1 MVLLFIFGL
10 CLVYFLPLAYMFFKT
25 DSFFVKI
32 ISSFVA
38 ISSVAIALI
47 IMCVIQN
54 FDIFSD
60 DRFWRFFYINNLH
73 RFTHL

>member
-1 MVLLFIFGL
+1 MVLLIIYGL
-10 CLVYFLPLAYMFFKT
+10 CLVYLLPLAYMFFKT

-38 ISSVAIALI
+38 ISSVAVALI
-47 IMCVIQN
+47 IMCVLQN

-60 DRFWRFFYINNLH
+60 DRFMHFFYINNVSN
-73 RFTHL
+73 

>member
-1 MVLLFIFGL
+1 MVLLIIFGL
-10 CLVYFLPLAYMFFKT
+10 CLIYFLPLAYMFFKT

-38 ISSVAIALI
+38 ISSVAVALI
-47 IMCVIQN
+47 IMCVLQN

-60 DRFWRFFYINNLH
+60 DRFMHFFYINNVSN
-73 RFTHL
+73 

>member
-1 MVLLFIFGL
+1 MVLLIIFGL
-10 CLVYFLPLAYMFFKT
+10 CFIYFLPLAYMFFKT

-38 ISSVAIALI
+38 ISSVPVALI
-47 IMCVIQN
+47 IMCVLQN

-60 DRFWRFFYINNLH
+60 DHFMHFFYINNVSN
-73 RFTHL
+73 

>member
-1 MVLLFIFGL
+1 MVLLIIFGL
-10 CLVYFLPLAYMFFKT
+10 CLIYFLPLAYMFFKT

-38 ISSVAIALI
+38 ISSVPVALI
-47 IMCVIQN
+47 IMCVLQN

-60 DRFWRFFYINNLH
+60 DRFMHFFYINNVSN
-73 RFTHL
+73 